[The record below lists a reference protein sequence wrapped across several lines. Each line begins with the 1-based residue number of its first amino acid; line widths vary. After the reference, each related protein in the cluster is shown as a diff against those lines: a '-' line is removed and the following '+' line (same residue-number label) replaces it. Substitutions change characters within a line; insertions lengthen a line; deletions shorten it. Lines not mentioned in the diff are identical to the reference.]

1 VPRTL
6 LDVGGSTAMALKV
19 GKRYRCEECGT
30 EVLVTKPSPG
40 DLLCCRAQMGQLQPK
55 KTASAD

>member
-1 VPRTL
+1 
-6 LDVGGSTAMALKV
+6 MALKV
-19 GKRYRCEECGT
+19 GKRYKCESCGT

-40 DLLCCRAQMGQLQPK
+40 DLACCSAVMAQLEPK

>member
-1 VPRTL
+1 
-6 LDVGGSTAMALKV
+6 MALKV
-19 GKRYRCEECGT
+19 GKRYRCEQCGT

-40 DLLCCRAQMGQLQPK
+40 DLVCCRGEMEQLQPK